1 MSEPMYLQG
10 DDVALGINQPCEN
23 CEELD
28 CVAENLTACGEM
40 RTKHE
45 TH

>member
-1 MSEPMYLQG
+1 MAEPMWLGG

-28 CVAENLTACGEM
+28 CVCGGEPDRM
-40 RTKHE
+40 WGDE
-45 TH
+45 D